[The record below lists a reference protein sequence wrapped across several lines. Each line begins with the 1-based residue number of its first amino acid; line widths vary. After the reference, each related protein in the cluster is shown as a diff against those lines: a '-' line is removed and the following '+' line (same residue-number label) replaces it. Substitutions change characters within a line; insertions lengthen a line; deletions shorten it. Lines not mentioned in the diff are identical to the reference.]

1 MTRNWTCD
9 SWYIIINR
17 KGHVNGLHLRSLLVK
32 ELRRER
38 LTFVIRISLISL
50 PAVLQ
55 SAFHCISHV
64 YIMVLLIR
72 FGVGVGVV
80 ARTTGQQLGTRS
92 PDWKPPDSTRTR
104 SGALF
109 QAILNDGFWVALGGR
124 GHYAGVAIV
133 SGRFLAHFDFH
144 SLRRVESVYVA

>member
-92 PDWKPPDSTRTR
+92 PDWKPRTP
-104 SGALF
+104 L
-109 QAILNDGFWVALGGR
+109 ALGR
-124 GHYAGVAIV
+124 GLCF
-133 SGRFLAHFDFH
+133 RPF
-144 SLRRVESVYVA
+144 